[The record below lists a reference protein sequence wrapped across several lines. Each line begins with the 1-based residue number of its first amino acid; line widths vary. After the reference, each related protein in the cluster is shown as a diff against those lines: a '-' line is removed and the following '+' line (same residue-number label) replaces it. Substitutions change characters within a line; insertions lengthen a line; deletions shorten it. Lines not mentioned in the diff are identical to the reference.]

1 MLSFLSAHALKPIN
15 HWHDKP
21 LKRESNYLKFPI
33 IDELSHGYFY
43 AIFWFL
49 VII

>member
-1 MLSFLSAHALKPIN
+1 MLSFLSAHALN

-33 IDELSHGYFY
+33 IDELMV
-43 AIFWFL
+43 IFMQFFGFSS
-49 VII
+49 

>member
-21 LKRESNYLKFPI
+21 LKRESNYSKFPI
-33 IDELSHGYFY
+33 IDELMV
-43 AIFWFL
+43 IFMQFFGFSS
-49 VII
+49 

>member
-21 LKRESNYLKFPI
+21 LQRESNYLKFPI
-33 IDELSHGYFY
+33 IDELVV
-43 AIFWFL
+43 IFVQFFGFSS
-49 VII
+49 